1 VLIKEVKKMKYL
13 GLLLVLSLVLVGCTT
28 TQKGAGVGSVIGAG
42 VGAIIGHQSG
52 HAVEGAV
59 IGGAAGGLGGAMVG
73 EQMANKF
80 CPVCGADYPGDVQYC
95 PKDGTELKAK
105 Q

>member
-1 VLIKEVKKMKYL
+1 MPELV
-13 GLLLVLSLVLVGCTT
+13 LLLERVLGQLLDTRADMLSKV
-28 TQKGAGVGSVIGAG
+28 Q
-42 VGAIIGHQSG
+42 
-52 HAVEGAV
+52 GAV